1 MSWIRINTEE
11 FSHETSRLDAMFWSS
26 VLDRSAEL
34 SKRLTPRAAK
44 VIAGDLF
51 KGLYDWEPKLKDD
64 PPEPAVAEFI
74 HQLCERATFKK
85 LRHKTVGDKYLAA
98 ASAGRLYR
106 ELMRTKEGR
115 KNDLATIADLKAQ
128 IDTFKA
134 MADPD
139 DESTKQ
145 AIETLKDAE
154 KELAA
159 SMAAS
164 AQIHIG
170 RFSASDK
177 NRKTDEEIDKASKGK
192 HTDSSV
198 EAVLEDME
206 AAEELADFDETAEG
220 GKGRGIDGAA
230 SEKEMSMLLDESMM
244 ASLQKQDE
252 LKRILRI
259 AGRMKI
265 VVQQQKSKKPRQ
277 APPPIG
283 LTMGNDLTAVVPS
296 ELVYLADPDLEE
308 LFFQKFFDHGLVQ
321 YDRKMRMKEG
331 RGPFV
336 CCVDLSG
343 SMHGQPERYAM
354 AMFMAMSRVALSQHR
369 KAAFIPFASYAGNVR
384 YVKSSKEL
392 ISLFNRDQRKDKIG
406 GGTEFYAPLW
416 KALDVIE
423 SEKHYKKADVVLITD
438 GICSLSQP
446 EIDRLKPRLDHL
458 GARTLGI
465 MVGGRRLYTQHH
477 YSRYQTGLVQAAN
490 QMHDAW
496 DAGTRQL
503 LTASM
508 NINTEGGLEELEWFR
523 QAVTPML

>member
-11 FSHETSRLDAMFWSS
+11 FSHETSRLDALFWSS
-26 VLDRSAEL
+26 ILDRSAEL
-34 SKRLTPRAAK
+34 NKRLSPRAAK

-51 KGLYDWEPKLKDD
+51 KALHDWEPVLKDD
-64 PPEPAVAEFI
+64 PPEPAVAEFVR
-74 HQLCERATFKK
+74 QLRERATFKK
-85 LRHKTVGDKYLAA
+85 LRSRTVGDKHLAA
-98 ASAGRLYR
+98 ATAGRLYK

-134 MADPD
+134 MSDPD
-139 DESTKQ
+139 DE
-145 AIETLKDAE
+145 ETQQVIAGLKETEKALAE
-154 KELAA
+154 
-159 SMAAS
+159 SMAKS
-164 AQIHIG
+164 QQIHIG
-170 RFSASDK
+170 RFSAKDVNSKTEQEKVKAGRDKHSD
-177 NRKTDEEIDKASKGK
+177 
-192 HTDSSV
+192 DSVS
-198 EAVLEDME
+198 AVMDDME
-206 AAEELADFDETAEG
+206 AAEELADFDDQ
-220 GKGRGIDGAA
+220 GRGRSVGGQA

-244 ASLQKQDE
+244 ASIQKQDE

-259 AGRMKI
+259 AGRMRI

-283 LTMGNDLTAVVPS
+283 LTMGDDLNAVLPS
-296 ELVYLADPDLEE
+296 EMMYLADPETEDL
-308 LFFQKFFDHGLVQ
+308 FWQRFYNKGLMQ

-343 SMHGQPERYAM
+343 SMHGNPERYAM

-369 KAAFIPFASYAGNVR
+369 KAAFLPFASYAGNAR
-384 YVKSSKEL
+384 YVKDSKEL

-406 GGTEFYAPLW
+406 GGTEFYAPLN
-416 KALDVIE
+416 KALDIIE
-423 SEKHYKKADVVLITD
+423 AEKAYKRADVVLITD
-438 GICSLSQP
+438 GICHLSQP
-446 EIDRLKPRLDHL
+446 EVDKLKARLDHL

-465 MVGGRRLYTQHH
+465 IVGGQRRHSYAFQQGHA
-477 YSRYQTGLVQAAN
+477 SVGAE
-490 QMHDAW
+490 W
-496 DAGTRQL
+496 DAGTKQL

-523 QAVTPML
+523 QAVTPLL